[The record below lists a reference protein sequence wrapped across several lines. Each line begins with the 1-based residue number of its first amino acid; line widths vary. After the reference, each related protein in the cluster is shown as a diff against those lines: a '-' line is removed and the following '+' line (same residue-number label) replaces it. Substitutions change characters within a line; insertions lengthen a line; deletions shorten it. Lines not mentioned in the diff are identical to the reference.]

1 MHGIDAAYGEGGG
14 QLLRTSVALAAITGR
29 PVHLR
34 NIRARRAK
42 PGLAATISGCGQSGC
57 IAMCRRGGRPGTPLA
72 MCKPRTGIDLSRPRR
87 RHLAVSNQIILIPWH
102 DNDLAARAVPSG
114 SLPGSPERAIDL
126 RYGRAR
132 ARLTECVQTAASIIE
147 GTSLHFRRA
156 ALPSKP
162 HGFMLA
168 GREQTSSANMHG

>member
-34 NIRARRAK
+34 NIRPDAQN
-42 PGLAATISGCGQSGC
+42 PVLPLQHLAAVKVVASLCASEVDGLEPHS
-57 IAMCRRGGRPGTPLA
+57 

-102 DNDLAARAVPSG
+102 DNDLAARAAPSG

-132 ARLTECVQTAASIIE
+132 AD
-147 GTSLHFRRA
+147 
-156 ALPSKP
+156 
-162 HGFMLA
+162 
-168 GREQTSSANMHG
+168 